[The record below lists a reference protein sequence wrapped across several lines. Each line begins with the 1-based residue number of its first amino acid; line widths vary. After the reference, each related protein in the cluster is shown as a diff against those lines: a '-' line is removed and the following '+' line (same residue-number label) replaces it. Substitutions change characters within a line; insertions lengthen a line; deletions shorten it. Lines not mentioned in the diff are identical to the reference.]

1 LKEEEEEEEEEEAE
15 EEEEGNRFGWGG
27 VCVCGGDHGANQF
40 ALARE
45 FVAGNSVSF
54 FLGFVGFWVSGFVPP
69 IKLIDLFL
77 VAQIQCLCVY
87 VEKTSVN
94 FAAFLLDR
102 V

>member
-1 LKEEEEEEEEEEAE
+1 M
-15 EEEEGNRFGWGG
+15 GWGG
-27 VCVCGGDHGANQF
+27 GGVGYGANQF

-45 FVAGNSVSF
+45 FVAGSSVSF

-69 IKLIDLFL
+69 TKLIDSFL

-87 VEKTSVN
+87 VEMTSVK

-102 V
+102 VWEFKKNLN

>member
-1 LKEEEEEEEEEEAE
+1 M
-15 EEEEGNRFGWGG
+15 GG
-27 VCVCGGDHGANQF
+27 GGGHGANQF

-45 FVAGNSVSF
+45 FVAGSSVSF

-69 IKLIDLFL
+69 TKLVDLFL

-87 VEKTSVN
+87 VENTSVN

-102 V
+102 VWGIFLKN